1 MNYSCP
7 MIPLGTPVPARVK
20 SIASGRCTVE
30 IDGSEYPMNI
40 WELPPK
46 SKPGKELEVI
56 VYNDSKDSLK
66 ASCLKPLARLGE
78 IAALKVK
85 TVNEWGAFLEWGLPK
100 DLFLPLREQN
110 QTPRPGTKVVVRVAL
125 DHDKKGLIA
134 SEKLT
139 SFFDYEPAGLS
150 PGDQVQLLVFEK
162 LKIGFGV
169 VVEGH
174 YRGILYK
181 NELFEELSTGD
192 ARQGLVK
199 KIRDDGRIDCTLQP
213 IGFKASAG
221 KAKSTLLEALTKS
234 GGYLPLHDKS
244 SPEEIA
250 DALHM
255 SKKNFKRAAGIL
267 FKEKKILIEEHGIR
281 LSTDGGK

>member
-1 MNYSCP
+1 MIYSCP

-30 IDGSEYPMNI
+30 IEDREFPMNI

-56 VYNDSKDSLK
+56 VYNDSRDSLK

-78 IAALKVK
+78 FAALKVK

-100 DLFLPLREQN
+100 DLFLPLREQKE
-110 QTPRPGTKVVVRVAL
+110 TPKPGAKVVIRVAL

-139 SFFDYEPAGLS
+139 SFFDYSPAGLS
-150 PGDQVQLLVFEK
+150 PGDQVQLLVFEE

-169 VVEGH
+169 VVEGR

-181 NELFEELSTGD
+181 NELFEELSRGEK
-192 ARQGLVK
+192 RQGLVK

-213 IGFKASAG
+213 VGFKASAE
-221 KAKSTLLEALTKS
+221 KAKNALLEALRTS
-234 GGYLPLHDKS
+234 GGFLPLHDKS

-255 SKKNFKRAAGIL
+255 SKKNFKRAAGVL
-267 FKEKKILIEEHGIR
+267 YKEQKVLIEKQGIR
-281 LSTDGGK
+281 LRS